1 MPVPDGRMSLEQL
14 FSTNDRQAG
23 TRTMLRPMFHPS
35 PEAPSHDRIRRRARR
50 VGLVLACLSAGA
62 SAQTNLYWGDLHLH
76 TNFSLDAYGVQ
87 NTYVT
92 PDMAYRFARG
102 IPIYHKALD
111 TKVQIDRPLD
121 FLGVTDH
128 ASNLGIDVQVVSA
141 DELLQKSEWGRK
153 LIASVTEEAPWTGL
167 LGYRRSLGA
176 DGNAMMADVT
186 TLELRQSAWQK
197 EIDAA
202 EANYLPGKFTTF
214 VAWEW
219 TAMIDGKNLHRNV
232 VSNAG
237 AEANRFYPFSA
248 GQFYSLDGI
257 DSNRPEALWSWLDE
271 TSARTGTDFISI
283 PHNSNISAGLMFDT
297 VDSDGRPID
306 GDYAHERMRWESL
319 VEITQM
325 KGTSEI
331 RPSLAPTDEFADFE
345 IRRKLLIGTP
355 TPPNAADY
363 VRTALM
369 RGMEI
374 EREVG
379 ENPYRF
385 GFIGATDGHIGMSS
399 VEENNFYGKIASD
412 AKLSDHLPKER
423 PVIFPAWEMSA
434 SGLTGV
440 WAEENTRESIFAA
453 LKRKE
458 VYATTGPRIALR
470 VFGGFAFDDDDA
482 RAIDIAAVGYAKGLP
497 MGSDLTQAP
506 AGRSPSLLIHAAKD
520 PAGANL
526 DRIQVIKGWVDDD
539 GVAQQAVYDVAWA
552 GARTRGADGKVPPV
566 GNTVDITTALYTNDI
581 GAAQLAVVWTDP
593 DFDRAQSAFYYVR
606 IIEIP
611 TPRHSLYDAVALGI
625 DPAITKQPTTLQ
637 ERAYSSPIWYTP

>member
-1 MPVPDGRMSLEQL
+1 MFQ
-14 FSTNDRQAG
+14 RQDCARTGPRTQHGPRRTALAIGIAAAG
-23 TRTMLRPMFHPS
+23 
-35 PEAPSHDRIRRRARR
+35 
-50 VGLVLACLSAGA
+50 LATAA
-62 SAQTNLYWGDLHLH
+62 TAQTNLYWGDLHVH
-76 TNFSLDAYGVQ
+76 TNFSLDAYGVA

-92 PDMAYRFARG
+92 PDEAYRFARG
-102 IPIYHKALD
+102 IPIYHEILD
-111 TKVQIDRPLD
+111 TKVRIDRPLD

-128 ASNLGIDVQVVSA
+128 ASNLGIDVQVVSGDA
-141 DELLQKSEWGRK
+141 LLQSTEWGRQ
-153 LIASVTEEAPWTGL
+153 LIASVSEDTPWTGL
-167 LGYRRSLGA
+167 LGYRRSLGP
-176 DGNAMMADVT
+176 DGNAMMEQVT

-202 EANYLPGKFTTF
+202 EANYIPGTFTTF
-214 VAWEW
+214 TAWEW

-232 VSNAG
+232 ISNAG
-237 AEANRFYPFSA
+237 AEANQFYPFSA
-248 GQFYSLDGI
+248 GQFFSLDGI
-257 DSNRPEALWSWLDE
+257 DSNRPEALWAWLDE
-271 TSARTGTDFISI
+271 TSARTGTDFVAI

-297 VDSDGRPID
+297 VDSDGRPIS
-306 GDYAHERMRWESL
+306 GQYARDRMRWESL

-331 RPSLAPTDEFADFE
+331 RPSLAPTDEFANYE

-355 TPPNAADY
+355 TPPDEGDY

-374 EREVG
+374 ENQVG

-385 GFIGATDGHIGMSS
+385 GFVGATDGHIGMSS
-399 VEENNFYGKIASD
+399 VEEDNFYGKIASD
-412 AKLSDHLPKER
+412 AKLSQHLPTQR

-434 SGLTGV
+434 SGLTGA

-470 VFGGFAFDDDDA
+470 VFGGFEFEAADA
-482 RAIDIAAVGYAKGLP
+482 DAIDIASVGYAKGQP

-506 AGRSPSLLIHAAKD
+506 RGRAITLLIHAARD

-526 DRIQVIKGWVDDD
+526 DRIQVIKGWIDDS
-539 GVAQQAVYDVAWA
+539 GEAQQKIYDVAWS
-552 GARTRGADGKVPPV
+552 GDRVPGADGKVPAV
-566 GNTVDITTALYTNDI
+566 GNTVDISTALYTNDI
-581 GAAQLAVVWTDP
+581 GTAQLATVWADP
-593 DFDRAQSAFYYVR
+593 DFDAGQTAFYYVR
-606 IIEIP
+606 VIEIP

-625 DPAITKQPTTLQ
+625 APEVTNQPATLQ